1 MGEELADVL
10 SYLIRLSD
18 VCGVDLSKAFEDKVE
33 KNRKKYPKDLVK
45 GSSKK
50 YNLYKQ
56 EAKQLQSN

>member
-1 MGEELADVL
+1 VGEELADVL

-56 EAKQLQSN
+56 